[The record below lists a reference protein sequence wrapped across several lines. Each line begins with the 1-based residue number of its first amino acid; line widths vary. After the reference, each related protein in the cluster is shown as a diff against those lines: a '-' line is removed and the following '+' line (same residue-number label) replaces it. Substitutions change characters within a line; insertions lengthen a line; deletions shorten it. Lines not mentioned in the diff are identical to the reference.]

1 MTGQSTSRQHGDKGR
16 WYLEMLGVR
25 FDDGPP
31 TLQRVADS
39 RQTTST
45 SEAVTEMWD
54 KTEESAAIVAA
65 DDPLAHWAP
74 TELSATVSSRRK
86 VRWPIVIGALLVGLV
101 AALALWWM
109 PQESDRRLSNHADTM
124 RAALSALHGDLIDT
138 QTALATATEPNS
150 AEPDLGSV
158 AVNLAGIADSSAR
171 LLDIAGQPIPASLPL
186 TVREPFDDLDS
197 FRLTL
202 GPLAAEGTT
211 IRSEVADITDYRLAL
226 ARVLDVGELPRAADS
241 ATITEQ
247 GAALARAL
255 ATSVA
260 ALTEMPLDG
269 PFAEHRTLVETRVTG
284 FAAWQDDYL
293 AALREGDS
301 SKAQRLVAELTA
313 TKEQLQEE
321 VIATL
326 AALRT
331 EVDGRILDLAAGLE
345 RAIQLVP

>member
-1 MTGQSTSRQHGDKGR
+1 MTGQPTPRQGGDKGR
-16 WYLEMLGVR
+16 WYLEMLGLLS
-25 FDDGPP
+25 DDGPP

-45 SEAVTEMWD
+45 SEAITEMWD
-54 KTEESAAIVAA
+54 KTEESAAAVTV

-74 TELSATVSSRRK
+74 SELSATVSSRRQ
-86 VRWPIVIGALLVGLV
+86 VRWPIVIGALVVGIL

-109 PQESDRRLSNHADTM
+109 PQESDRRLSNHADLM
-124 RAALSALHGDLIDT
+124 RAALSTLHGDLIDT
-138 QTALATATEPNS
+138 QAALAAATEPSN
-150 AEPDLGSV
+150 AGPDLGSV

-171 LLDIAGQPIPASLPL
+171 LLDIAGQPIPTSLPL
-186 TVREPFDDLDS
+186 TAREPFDDLDS

-202 GPLAAEGTT
+202 GPLAAEATA
-211 IRSEVADITDYRLAL
+211 IRSDVADITDYRLAL
-226 ARVLDVGELPRAADS
+226 ARVFDVGELPLAADS
-241 ATITEQ
+241 ATITDV
-247 GAALARAL
+247 GASLARAL

-269 PFAEHRTLVETRVTG
+269 SFAEHRTLVEARVTE
-284 FAAWQDDYL
+284 FAEWQDDYL

-301 SKAQRLVAELTA
+301 TEAQRLVDELSVA
-313 TKEQLQEE
+313 REQLQAE
-321 VIATL
+321 VIVTL